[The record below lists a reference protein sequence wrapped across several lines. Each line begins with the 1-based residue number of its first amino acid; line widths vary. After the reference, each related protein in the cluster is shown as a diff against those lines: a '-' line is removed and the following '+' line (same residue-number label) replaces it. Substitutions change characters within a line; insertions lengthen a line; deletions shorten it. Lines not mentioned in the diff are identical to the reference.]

1 MLLQVY
7 GDVLMLVQN
16 FIMRI
21 IGPRD
26 KNRIREDKDKDLI
39 TYICFTNVVNNAEL
53 AYISKIL
60 NGAFHVS
67 FLTQVHFYWFIWFS
81 FFPVIIKAS

>member
-1 MLLQVY
+1 MY

-21 IGPRD
+21 ISPRD

-39 TYICFTNVVNNAEL
+39 TYICFTDVVNNAEL
-53 AYISKIL
+53 AY
-60 NGAFHVS
+60 
-67 FLTQVHFYWFIWFS
+67 Y
-81 FFPVIIKAS
+81 